1 MERSIATRLRHRL
14 VSYAL
19 VAALSLGATIA
30 PSVSEAGSP
39 QERKEGVGK
48 SDPKTEGHGGLIVH
62 WFAAANEETDAGR
75 SAFQNWLADVYDQL
89 IGLKAAI
96 TSALPHEWKWG
107 HDKSG
112 KVCR

>member
-30 PSVSEAGSP
+30 PSVSEAGPP
-39 QERKEGVGK
+39 QERKDAVGK
-48 SDPKTEGHGGLIVH
+48 PDPTIEEHGGLMVQ
-62 WFAAANEETDAGR
+62 WFAAANEETDAR
-75 SAFQNWLADVYDQL
+75 PSAFQSWLANIYYQL

-96 TSALPHEWKWG
+96 TSALPHEWKWN

-112 KVCR
+112 NVCR